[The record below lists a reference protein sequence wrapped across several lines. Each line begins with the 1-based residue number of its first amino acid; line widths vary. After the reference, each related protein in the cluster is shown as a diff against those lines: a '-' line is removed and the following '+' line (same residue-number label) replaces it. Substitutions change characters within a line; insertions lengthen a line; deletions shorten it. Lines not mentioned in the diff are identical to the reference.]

1 MKAASQIEL
10 LNIFQKAFPKDEAEK
25 IIKILV
31 DDTQPTEE
39 LKQIFLTKDD
49 KIEILNR
56 IDSSFKWLAGIVI
69 AMFSLTIAILK
80 LL

>member
-1 MKAASQIEL
+1 MKAAAQIEL
-10 LNIFQKAFPKDEAEK
+10 LNLFQKAFAKDEAEN

-31 DDTQPTEE
+31 DDTQTTDD